1 MTHDDAIE
9 TKPGRIT
16 IDIDDDQAI
25 ANLKKLRDKPD
36 VRNAIESD
44 PRNGLKEYLGI
55 DFPNAPSRVK
65 LPDIP
70 TIAAYITDLENERAS
85 GAEGK
90 YSKLA
95 HGIILLYVAHGNGL
109 PGPPSA
115 V

>member
-1 MTHDDAIE
+1 MTQDGDAIE
-9 TKPGRIT
+9 SKPGPIT
-16 IDIDDDQAI
+16 IDIDDEQAI
-25 ANLKKLRDKPD
+25 ANLKKLLNKD
-36 VRNAIESD
+36 VHDAFESD
-44 PRNGLKEYLGI
+44 PRGGLRDLGI
-55 DFPNAPSRVK
+55 EFPKAPSRVK

-70 TIAAYITDLENERAS
+70 TIAAYIKDLENERAS

-109 PGPPSA
+109 PGPPGA

>member
-1 MTHDDAIE
+1 MTHDDDAIE
-9 TKPGRIT
+9 TRPGRLT
-16 IDIDDDQAI
+16 IHIDDEEAI
-25 ANLKKLRDKPD
+25 ANLKKLLDQKVYD
-36 VRNAIESD
+36 AVESD
-44 PRNGLKEYLGI
+44 PQTGLGALGI

-65 LPDIP
+65 LPDLP
-70 TIAAYITDLENERAS
+70 TIRAYIADLEKEKAR

>member
-25 ANLKKLRDKPD
+25 ANLKKLLNKD
-36 VRNAIESD
+36 VHDAFESD
-44 PRNGLKEYLGI
+44 PRRGLSDLGI